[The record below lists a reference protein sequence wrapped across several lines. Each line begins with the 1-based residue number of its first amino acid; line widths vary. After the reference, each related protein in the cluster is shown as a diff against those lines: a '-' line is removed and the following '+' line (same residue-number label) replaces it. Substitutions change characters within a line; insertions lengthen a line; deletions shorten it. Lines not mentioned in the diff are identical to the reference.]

1 MTNHVERLKSS
12 KIVVYICILVFVCRK
27 TGTPSGKSAPRVGAL
42 PAEGPPE
49 GQMEVVFHKSRPYR
63 MKNPTGWKTLP
74 DERPYLM
81 KNWTL
86 PQHPTKVPKVPY
98 LAAQKILL

>member
-12 KIVVYICILVFVCRK
+12 KIVVYICILVFICRK
-27 TGTPSGKSAPRVGAL
+27 TGTPSGKSAPRGGAL

-49 GQMEVVFHKSRPYR
+49 GQMEVVFHKS
-63 MKNPTGWKTLP
+63 
-74 DERPYLM
+74 RPYLM

-98 LAAQKILL
+98 LAAQKILP

>member
-1 MTNHVERLKSS
+1 MKDPTIWKTLPDERLTMLNVVKSS
-12 KIVVYICILVFVCRK
+12 KIVVYICILVFICRK

-74 DERPYLM
+74 QL
-81 KNWTL
+81 
-86 PQHPTKVPKVPY
+86 PTKVPSP
-98 LAAQKILL
+98 